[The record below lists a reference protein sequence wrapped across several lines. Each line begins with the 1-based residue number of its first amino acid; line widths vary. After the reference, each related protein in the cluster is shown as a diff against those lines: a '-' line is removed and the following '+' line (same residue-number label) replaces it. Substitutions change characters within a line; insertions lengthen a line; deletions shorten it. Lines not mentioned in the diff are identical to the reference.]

1 MPESSKQLND
11 LNKVFIPCR
20 TVLEMEALTSLY
32 LSTKNYDSIK
42 ENPESHPSSQY
53 LIQMYGILGNEPL
66 MSIIDYFIN
75 CAVPKIKPVV
85 MYERDHHDRIR
96 MGNIEAYTK
105 TRVCLYLALHRLKLK
120 FLILKKFLN
129 KFKENEYDLDFY
141 PLQES
146 IPNQT
151 LMFSLYKFYYDKNVM
166 NLKLMLPKKKVSTR
180 VSNLIDTQKS
190 ITSEKII
197 NLSANRLFSDEKNQ
211 IKFIMREIKASL
223 YVCKLIFAQMDV
235 KNPFLRSGDTMI
247 NSEEIMIS
255 NDFIPE
261 LIPAISKCFT
271 ENNFI
276 QLEECLNAFDFLM
289 NKVLDGINHAY
300 EIASG
305 GMIKIELDETLYN
318 MGNIFSELE
327 IK

>member
-42 ENPESHPSSQY
+42 ETPESHPSSHN
-53 LIQMYGILGNEPL
+53 LIEIYGIVGNEPL

-75 CAVPKIKPVV
+75 CALPKIKPVV

-120 FLILKKFLN
+120 FLILKKFLK

-151 LMFSLYKFYYDKNVM
+151 LLFSLYKFYYEKNIM
-166 NLKLMLPKKKVSTR
+166 NLKLMLPRKKISAR
-180 VSNLIDTQKS
+180 VSNLINNEKA

-197 NLSANRLFSDEKNQ
+197 NLSANRLFSDENNQ

-235 KNPFLRSGDTMI
+235 KNPFLRSSDTMI
-247 NSEEIMIS
+247 NPEETMIS

-261 LIPAISKCFT
+261 LLPAISKCFT

-276 QLEECLNAFDFLM
+276 QMEECLNAFDFLM
-289 NKVLDGINHAY
+289 NKVLEGINYAY
-300 EIASG
+300 EIASRSQLR
-305 GMIKIELDETLYN
+305 IDLDETLYN
-318 MGNIFSELE
+318 TGNIFNELE
-327 IK
+327 K